1 MRARITI
8 AGVTWSVHRCR
19 VPRSIHGDCDY
30 ARRRIRVSNKL
41 IGKEFADTLIHELI
55 HARWPDLSEEAVA
68 EFATEVTSTLQRFG
82 CLAEDDGH
90 G

>member
-19 VPRSIHGDCDY
+19 VPRTIHGDCDY
-30 ARRRIRVSNKL
+30 SRRRIRVSSRL
-41 IGKEFADTLIHELI
+41 SGREFADTLIHELI

-68 EFATEVTSTLQRFG
+68 EFASEIAG
-82 CLAEDDGH
+82 CLERFDCLAGEPDG
-90 G
+90 